1 MRRRDFIGA
10 VGGAALLS
18 PPFSASWPT
27 TTWAQQ
33 TGRSRRIAVMM
44 GVREGDPEGVG
55 RHAALVAG
63 LKERGWIDGETAKL
77 ETYWAGGSM
86 ARIHEIVPQLVASNP
101 DIIVSNGTAVTG
113 ELHKA
118 TQTIPIVFNLTAD
131 PVGLRYIDTMS
142 RPGGNLTG
150 FIFFEPPLI
159 GKWFELLKQV
169 APGVAQ
175 TTLLFNP
182 GTAGFYFKF
191 FEGQPGLGTRIKLNP
206 VRDLAELETTLAG
219 LAATKGTSVIIPA
232 DPFNASNGPAIVRL
246 VERFKLP
253 AIYTY
258 RQLALDGGLMAYGPD
273 TFAAFH
279 QTADYVDR
287 VLRGVRPAD
296 LPAQA
301 PTKYQLVLNLQT
313 ARKLNFTFP
322 QTLLALADEV
332 VE

>member
-1 MRRRDFIGA
+1 MLDMRRREFIGA
-10 VGGAALLS
+10 IGGAAALTAAG
-18 PPFSASWPT
+18 PAA
-27 TTWAQQ
+27 WAQ
-33 TGRSRRIAVMM
+33 TATRPRRIAIMM
-44 GVREGDPEGVG
+44 GIREGDPEGVG

-63 LKERGWIDGETAKL
+63 LREKGWIDGETAKL
-77 ETYWAGGSM
+77 ETWWAGGSM
-86 ARIHEIVPQLVASNP
+86 ARIGEIVPALVASNP

-113 ELHKA
+113 ALHKA
-118 TQTIPIVFNLTAD
+118 TQTIPTVFNLTAD
-131 PVGLRYIDTMS
+131 PVGLGYIDNMS

-169 APGVAQ
+169 APGVAE

-191 FEGQPGLGTRIKLNP
+191 FEGQPGLGTRIKLAP
-206 VRDLAELETTLAG
+206 MRDLAEVETRLAE
-219 LAATKGTSVIIPA
+219 LAATEGTSVIIPA
-232 DPFNASNGPAIVRL
+232 DPFNISNGAAIVRL
-246 VERFKLP
+246 VERFRLP
-253 AIYTY
+253 AVYTY
-258 RQLALDGGLMAYGPD
+258 RQLAIEGGLMAYGPD

-287 VLRGVRPAD
+287 VLRGAKPAD

-301 PTKYQLVLNLQT
+301 PARYQLVLNLQT

-322 QTLLALADEV
+322 PTLLALAGVGGE
-332 VE
+332 

>member
-1 MRRRDFIGA
+1 MKRRHFIAGL
-10 VGGAALLS
+10 GAAAVWGYRPKLA
-18 PPFSASWPT
+18 SAQPS
-27 TTWAQQ
+27 
-33 TGRSRRIAVMM
+33 GRIKRIAILM
-44 GVREGDPEGVG
+44 GVKEGDPEGIG
-55 RHAALVAG
+55 RYAALVAG
-63 LKERGWIDGETAKL
+63 LKERGWIDGDTAKF
-77 ETYWAGGSM
+77 ETYWAGGSV
-86 ARIHEIVPQLVASNP
+86 ARIREIVPGLVASGP

-131 PVGLRYIDTMS
+131 PVGLGYIESMS

-169 APGVAQ
+169 SPGVAQ
-175 TTLLFNP
+175 TSLLFNP
-182 GTAGFYFKF
+182 GTAGFYLKF
-191 FEGQPGLGTRIKLNP
+191 FEGQPGLGTLIKLAP
-206 VRDLAELETTLAG
+206 VRDMAEFETTLAG
-219 LAATKGTSVIIPA
+219 LAATQGASVIIPA
-232 DPFNASNGPAIVRL
+232 DPFISSNGTAIVKL

-253 AIYTY
+253 AVYTY
-258 RQLALDGGLMAYGPD
+258 RQLAVDGGLMAYGPD

-279 QTADYVDR
+279 QTTDYIDR
-287 VLRGVRPAD
+287 VLRGDKPAN

-313 ARKLNFTFP
+313 ARRLNFAFP

-332 VE
+332 IE

>member
-1 MRRRDFIGA
+1 MKRRHLIAGL
-10 VGGAALLS
+10 GAAAVWGYRPRL
-18 PPFSASWPT
+18 AS
-27 TTWAQQ
+27 AQQ
-33 TGRSRRIAVMM
+33 PGRIKRIAILM
-44 GVREGDPEGVG
+44 GVREGDPEGIG
-55 RHAALVAG
+55 RYAALVAG
-63 LKERGWIDGETAKL
+63 LKERGWIDGDTAKF
-77 ETYWAGGSM
+77 ETYWAGGSV
-86 ARIHEIVPQLVASNP
+86 ARIREIVPGLVASGP

-131 PVGLRYIDTMS
+131 PVGLGYIESMS

-169 APGVAQ
+169 SAGVAQ
-175 TTLLFNP
+175 TSLLFNP
-182 GTAGFYFKF
+182 GTAGFYLKF
-191 FEGQPGLGTRIKLNP
+191 FEGQPGLGTLIKLAP
-206 VRDLAELETTLAG
+206 VRDMAEFETTLAG
-219 LAATKGTSVIIPA
+219 LAATRGASVIIPA
-232 DPFNASNGPAIVRL
+232 DPFISSNGTAIVKL

-253 AIYTY
+253 AVYTY
-258 RQLALDGGLMAYGPD
+258 RQLAVDGGLLAYGPD

-279 QTADYVDR
+279 QTADYIDR
-287 VLRGVRPAD
+287 VLRGDKPAN

-313 ARKLNFTFP
+313 ARRLNFAFP

-332 VE
+332 IE

>member
-1 MRRRDFIGA
+1 MRRRDFITGLGSVA
-10 VGGAALLS
+10 VFAGDRPMSAL
-18 PPFSASWPT
+18 
-27 TTWAQQ
+27 AQQ
-33 TGRSRRIAVMM
+33 ATRPRRIAILM
-44 GVREGDPEGVG
+44 GVKEGDAEGIG
-55 RHAALVAG
+55 RHASLVAG
-63 LKERGWIDGETAKL
+63 LKERGWVDGDTAKL
-77 ETYWAGGSM
+77 DVYWAGGSVT
-86 ARIHEIVPQLVASNP
+86 RIREIVPGLVASAP
-101 DIIVSNGTAVTG
+101 DIIVGNGTAVTG

-131 PVGLRYIDTMS
+131 PVGLGYIESMA

-175 TTLLFNP
+175 TSLLFNP
-182 GTAGFYFKF
+182 GTAGFYLKF
-191 FEGQPGLGTRIKLNP
+191 FEGQPGLGTLIKLAP
-206 VRDLAELETTLAG
+206 VHDLAEFEAALAG
-219 LAATKGTSVIIPA
+219 LAGTQGSSVIIPA
-232 DPFNASNGPAIVRL
+232 DPFISSNGAAIVKL

-253 AIYTY
+253 AFYTY
-258 RQLALDGGLMAYGPD
+258 RQLAVDGGLMAYGPD

-279 QTADYVDR
+279 QTADYVDW
-287 VLRGVRPAD
+287 VLRGEKPSA

-313 ARKLNFTFP
+313 ARRLDFGFP

-332 VE
+332 IE